1 MVTEIDAII
10 VLPGVNAKKT
20 NIFVYSLLK
29 KNKMEQ
35 KSTFWTSAM
44 VYGLYL
50 ALVLTLFSVILYV
63 SGLILNTKVS
73 YASFV
78 LVIAGIVIAQINYRN
93 RELNG
98 VITYSQALG
107 FGVAIMFFAG
117 IVSALY
123 TLILYSIVDPGLI
136 DQMKIMQEEALLQKG
151 LSDDQI
157 EATMVMTSKMMTP
170 AWMSIMGLIGSVFS
184 GTIVSLVTSIF
195 VKKQPNEDAFDEAMG
210 EIKTDE

>member
-1 MVTEIDAII
+1 
-10 VLPGVNAKKT
+10 
-20 NIFVYSLLK
+20 
-29 KNKMEQ
+29 MEQ

-63 SGLILNTKVS
+63 SGLILNTKVG

-136 DQMKIMQEEALLQKG
+136 DQMKIMQEETLLQKG

-157 EATMVMTSKMMTP
+157 EATMAMTSKMMTP
-170 AWMSIMGLIGSVFS
+170 AWLSIMGLIYSVFS